1 MSADTDVTIHSD
13 ETIPDD
19 FGPATQGD
27 TSDLFLRF
35 VPDSNISFIVQ
46 INEDIDTTNNFST
59 TLDIL
64 TNRIINDE
72 DDLTADD
79 RPMQAGPD
87 DEFGQPTE
95 IPDNDIDVL
104 GTEVAYTE
112 PLNLPVDTSAAVF
125 NFNFETLID
134 LMSEPSPPT
143 DEIENYVFF
152 FKAERNPITAGESA
166 VWDFGT

>member
-1 MSADTDVTIHSD
+1 MRGILSDTDVTIHSD

-35 VPDSNISFIVQ
+35 VSDSNISFIVQ
-46 INEDIDTTNNFST
+46 INEDISTDNFST

-72 DDLTADD
+72 GDLTSAD
-79 RPMQAGPD
+79 RPMQAGPND
-87 DEFGQPTE
+87 LFGQPTE

-112 PLNLPVDTSAAVF
+112 PLNLPADTSAACLLY
-125 NFNFETLID
+125 T
-134 LMSEPSPPT
+134 SPSPRDRQKSRMPS
-143 DEIENYVFF
+143 
-152 FKAERNPITAGESA
+152 SA
-166 VWDFGT
+166 

>member
-1 MSADTDVTIHSD
+1 MRGILSDTDVTIHSD

-35 VPDSNISFIVQ
+35 VSDSNISFIVQ

-72 DDLTADD
+72 DDLTAAD
-79 RPMQAGPD
+79 RPMQAGPND
-87 DEFGQPTE
+87 DFGQPT
-95 IPDNDIDVL
+95 DCL
-104 GTEVAYTE
+104 LYT
-112 PLNLPVDTSAAVF
+112 S
-125 NFNFETLID
+125 
-134 LMSEPSPPT
+134 PSPRDRQKSRMPS
-143 DEIENYVFF
+143 
-152 FKAERNPITAGESA
+152 SA
-166 VWDFGT
+166 